1 MSDSSSSGSQPQP
14 TEIVL
19 ARWGERF
26 LAWLIDFIIVNVVLW
41 AIFAAAAFPFWF
53 NGMPDKWFE
62 RADGPIGWAVTS
74 LVFFAYWIYFETTT
88 GQSLGK
94 MALHIKTTDLAGNRA
109 DVRSVAIQ
117 SFGKAFLLPID
128 VILGWIFSNDK
139 RQRIFAKAGNTIVIK
154 MRNGESQNIRY
165 TKD

>member
-1 MSDSSSSGSQPQP
+1 MSEASGGPPQP

-19 ARWGERF
+19 AGWGERF
-26 LAWLIDFIIVNVVLW
+26 LAWLIDFIMVNIVLW
-41 AIFAAAAFPFWF
+41 AIFAAAASPFWF
-53 NGMPDKWFE
+53 SGMPDRWFN

-94 MALHIKTTDLAGNRA
+94 MALRIRTTDLAGNKIDIQSA
-109 DVRSVAIQ
+109 AIQ

-128 VILGWIFSNDK
+128 VALGWIFTNDK
-139 RQRIFAKAGNTIVIK
+139 RQRIFSRAGNTIVIK
-154 MRNGESQNIRY
+154 MKGSRQDQDIRY
-165 TKD
+165 AKG